1 MFQKLPYFFKI
12 ENQIKFMISKMIRRI
27 ERRIFLLTHAMR
39 QGLASGMTT
48 LVGIL
53 ILPAA
58 EPTAVEIE
66 FFEKKIR
73 PVLAESCYECHNS
86 VDKKKGKIA
95 LDYRDALLES
105 DIIVPG
111 DPAASPLIQ
120 AIRHAEDY
128 EPMPDKAPKLANV
141 IIKNFEDWIRM
152 GAPDPRVTK
161 PTKEELESQVDWNAV
176 RDKRAEWWS
185 FQPIRKSTPPP
196 VSSPDWGQTV
206 IDRFIY
212 AQLSKKGLAAQSK
225 ADPGALVRRLHLV
238 LTGLP
243 PSPEVVKKFVA
254 HPTDGAYV
262 KLVDEL
268 MASERYGER
277 WGRYWLDWFRYAESY
292 GSEGDPA
299 VPYATQ
305 YRDYVIRAINND
317 VPYDQLVR
325 EAVAGDLLEKP
336 RVNEKL
342 GLNESAI
349 GPAYLR
355 MVPHGFGVT
364 DAYDEQIT
372 FTDNAIDVLS
382 KATLGLTVSCARCH
396 NHKFDPVSQ
405 KDFYK
410 FYGIMTSSRPA
421 IVNVDSPTLKEL
433 HVKALLKL
441 KDNLKLGLADF
452 WAEEVDGAI
461 ERLRI
466 AKFDKVPTTD
476 PLGAW
481 AKLRGKKPA
490 VLKNGLIGMSKEYA
504 AGLKHNAEVAG
515 RATFYADLRDQATY
529 DQWFKNGNGLGGKV
543 SPAGSFA
550 VAVEGKNAIKG
561 IYPRGVYS
569 HLISEK
575 HNATLNSVY
584 HLARGER
591 NAIRAM
597 GEGSI
602 VRFTMRAYP
611 LSHGGLHPAPG
622 LKPKAAWV
630 NLNKYKYWNG
640 DKGYYHVNTGRDS
653 TYRGGGNERSW
664 FGVFEVYAGS
674 EQMRDLGAPV
684 VSLPG
689 EIDGIEDEEML
700 VGFYKGSLA
709 KALIAWK
716 EGSMTD
722 AQAWL
727 LNSFVSRGLL
737 PQQMDRLPAKLRK
750 LIENYRKLEGEIR
763 VPVRAPGFL
772 EGEPWDQPLLTR
784 GSYKDE
790 EEPVA
795 RGFLEVFSSR
805 KYTGRGSGR
814 RELAEDLV
822 NGENSLT
829 ARVIVNRLWHH
840 TFGRGLVASTDNF
853 GRLGKEPSHP
863 ALLDHLAADFRDH
876 GWSMKR
882 TVRQLVL
889 SRAFQ
894 SASIEP
900 RENAGKDSANEF
912 LAYYPPRR
920 LDAEAILD
928 TINFVSTNGVG
939 QRAVYKS
946 QKRNRLDPFL
956 KIFNYPIPTSTV
968 GVRDLT
974 NVPAQSLMLMNGP
987 IVQQAARKWSDRVR
1001 RMKNLSTDQ
1010 GRINQFF
1017 LQAYARNATDEE
1029 MHACLTYLAGKVVDH
1044 SADLVTKQQEL
1055 ERQLAQ
1061 VRETR
1066 EKVVAPVRA
1075 RLQAEVDRRNAKVSE
1090 GKAKPVDLKPF
1101 ARWDFD
1107 NDTRDM
1113 IGSLHGVIKGK
1124 ARIDGGALVLEGG
1137 CVMTSPLTKPLKDRS
1152 LEVLVQLDRAS
1163 QRGGG
1168 AMVVQNLNGS
1178 TFDGIV
1184 YAEVTENTWLSGS
1197 DFHRRTK
1204 PFKAKKDVE
1213 VAQRPVRIV
1222 MTYSAD
1228 GTVSAYRDGKLY
1240 GKPYRASHLGFRQGD
1255 GQVVFGLR
1263 HGSGPGGGRMLTG
1276 RIFEARLYDRVL
1288 TPEEVAAGVSGTF
1301 LEVVTDDMLS
1311 KALNGKQK
1319 KQLAEYDT
1327 TIASLAANAGNIDRE
1342 LTRIRNAKGASGD
1355 AYYRIAHAIL
1365 NSKELIYVY

>member
-1 MFQKLPYFFKI
+1 MSF
-12 ENQIKFMISKMIRRI
+12 
-27 ERRIFLLTHAMR
+27 
-39 QGLASGMTT
+39 LASLLGA
-48 LVGIL
+48 LL
-53 ILPAA
+53 SAA
-58 EPTAVEIE
+58 ELTPSEVE

-95 LDYRDALLES
+95 LDYRTALLEA

-152 GAPDPRVTK
+152 GAPDPRGKK
-161 PTKEELESQVDWNAV
+161 PTKEELESQVDWDAV

-185 FQPIRKSTPPP
+185 FQPIKKPTPPSVNDP
-196 VSSPDWGQTV
+196 EWGRNA
-206 IDRFIY
+206 IDRFVHSR
-212 AQLSKKGLAAQSK
+212 LTKNGLAAQTVS
-225 ADPGALVRRLHLV
+225 DPGALVRRLHLV

-243 PSPEVVKKFVA
+243 PSPDVVEAFVA
-254 HPTDGAYV
+254 NPSDEAYA

-268 MASERYGER
+268 MDSKRYGER

-299 VPYATQ
+299 VPYATH
-305 YRDYVIRAINND
+305 YRDYVIRAINED

-336 RVNEKL
+336 RINDQL

-349 GPAYLR
+349 GPAHLR

-410 FYGIMTSSRPA
+410 LYGIMTSSRPA
-421 IVNVDSPTLKEL
+421 IVNVDSPKLKKL
-433 HVKALLKL
+433 HVDALSKL
-441 KDNLKLGLADF
+441 KDEIRLSLADH
-452 WAEEVDGAI
+452 WAGEVEGAI
-461 ERLRI
+461 EKLRV
-466 AKFDKVPTTD
+466 ARFEKVPSND
-476 PLGAW
+476 PLAAW
-481 AKLRGKKPA
+481 ARFRGKKPA
-490 VLKNGLIGMSKEYA
+490 AVKNTLLAMKREYDA
-504 AGLKHNAEVAG
+504 ALKHNAGVAE
-515 RATFYADLRDQATY
+515 RATFYADLRDPATY
-529 DQWFKNGNGLGGKV
+529 DRWFKDGNGLGDKV

-550 VAVEGKNAIKG
+550 VSIDGKKALRG

-569 HLISEK
+569 HLISDK
-575 HNATLNSVY
+575 HSATLNSVY
-584 HLARGER
+584 HLAKGQR

-622 LKPKAAWV
+622 LKPRAGWV

-640 DKGYYHVNTGRDS
+640 EKGYYHVNTGRDS
-653 TYRGGGNERSW
+653 TYRGGGTERSW
-664 FGVFEVYAGS
+664 FGVFEVYAGN
-674 EQMRDLGAPV
+674 EQMKVLGAPV
-684 VSLPG
+684 VALPG
-689 EIDGIEDEEML
+689 NLDSIEDEESL
-700 VGFYKGSLA
+700 LGFYKLSLT
-709 KALIAWK
+709 KALSGWK
-716 EGSMTD
+716 KGAITD
-722 AQAWL
+722 AEALL
-727 LNSFVSRGLL
+727 LNAFVSREFLS
-737 PQQMDRLPAKLRK
+737 QEVDRLPAKVK
-750 LIENYRKLEGEIR
+750 TLIEKYRKLEGEIR
-763 VPVRAPGFL
+763 SPVRAPGLL

-795 RGFLEVFSSR
+795 RGFLEVFSNR
-805 KYTGRGSGR
+805 KYTGKGSGR
-814 RELAEDLV
+814 RELADDLV
-822 NGENSLT
+822 SGENTLT

-840 TFGRGLVASTDNF
+840 VFGRGLVPSTDNF

-863 ALLDHLAADFRDH
+863 ALLDHLAADFRDN

-889 SRAFQ
+889 SRTFR

-900 RENAGKDSANEF
+900 KKNAGKDSANEF
-912 LAYYPPRR
+912 LAYFTPRR
-920 LDAEAILD
+920 LDAEAIFD
-928 TINFVSTNGVG
+928 TINFVSSNGVG

-956 KIFNYPIPTSTV
+956 KAFNYPIPTSTV
-968 GVRDLT
+968 GTRDLT

-987 IVQQAARKWSDRVR
+987 TVQQAARKWSGRVR
-1001 RMKNLSTDQ
+1001 GMKELATDQ
-1010 GRINQFF
+1010 DRINHFF
-1017 LQAYARNATDEE
+1017 LQAYARQATDEE
-1029 MHACLTYLAGKVVDH
+1029 MKACLTYLNGKATDDSPGLIAKH
-1044 SADLVTKQQEL
+1044 EKL
-1055 ERQLAQ
+1055 ERELAQ
-1061 VRETR
+1061 VREIR

-1075 RLQAEVDRRNAKVSE
+1075 RLQAEVDRRNAKASE
-1090 GKAKPVDLKPF
+1090 GKAKPVDLKPI
-1101 ARWDFD
+1101 ARWDFEG
-1107 NDTRDM
+1107 NTRDA
-1113 IGSLHGVIKGK
+1113 IGSLHGQIKGK
-1124 ARIDGGALVLEGG
+1124 ARVDGGALVLEGG
-1137 CVMTSPLTKPLKDRS
+1137 CVMTSPLAMPLKERS
-1152 LEVLVQLDRAS
+1152 LEVLVQLERTS
-1163 QRGGG
+1163 QKGGG
-1168 AMVVQNLNGS
+1168 AMVVQNINGS

-1184 YAEVTENTWLSGS
+1184 YAEVTANTWLSGS
-1197 DFHRRTK
+1197 DFHRRTR
-1204 PFKAKKDVE
+1204 PFRAKKDME
-1213 VAQRPVRIV
+1213 AAQRPVRIV
-1222 MTYSAD
+1222 MTYAAD
-1228 GTVSAYRDGKLY
+1228 GTVSAYRDGKPY
-1240 GKPYRASHLGFRQGD
+1240 GKPYRTGHLGFGA
-1255 GQVVFGLR
+1255 GNSQVVFGLR
-1263 HGSGPGGGRMLTG
+1263 HGQGPGRGRMLTG

-1288 TPEEVAAGVSGTF
+1288 TPEEVAAGVSGTL
-1301 LEVVTDDMLS
+1301 LEVVTDDMMA
-1311 KALNGKQK
+1311 KALNTKQK
-1319 KQLAEYDT
+1319 AQLAEYDAS
-1327 TIASLAANAGNIDRE
+1327 IAALATKAGKLDRE
-1342 LTRIRNAKGASGD
+1342 LTRIRNAKGAAGD